1 MACKAKGSIQRWK
14 CLWQKAAAELS
25 VQCHFLEGA
34 KKKWQDTVGGR
45 KCQLKGGIDEI
56 LQRAICQ
63 VQPNLRSHSSDSQNS
78 FIVWLAIK
86 CFCIQGNAVAKMLTI
101 HIKMAKKEQNMFCPQ
116 KSLPCRGSLLGVCWR
131 SLPGGGF
138 LVSRSWT
145 FSGPNVIYLYP
156 DCRFKIGFL
165 KMDLCQTLLSQK
177 DSSGWNFSKL
187 WCGTSQALWGPR
199 LRRVGS
205 GLGEFFLGQK
215 ANRVLVSSKV
225 FFT

>member
-1 MACKAKGSIQRWK
+1 MQSKRKHSEVKVSLTKSSRWIIRPMP
-14 CLWQKAAAELS
+14 
-25 VQCHFLEGA
+25 FF
-34 KKKWQDTVGGR
+34 GGGPKEMTGHSGR
-45 KCQLKGGIDEI
+45 EKVPLKGGIDEI

-86 CFCIQGNAVAKMLTI
+86 CFCIPGNAVAKILTI
-101 HIKMAKKEQNMFCPQ
+101 HLKFAKKRNRISFCPQ

-156 DCRFKIGFL
+156 DCRLIVCFFKDGFVSNASLSKGQLWLELFKIVMWNKPGSLRSKTAQGRFR
-165 KMDLCQTLLSQK
+165 TWWVF
-177 DSSGWNFSKL
+177 SSAKGKI
-187 WCGTSQALWGPR
+187 
-199 LRRVGS
+199 
-205 GLGEFFLGQK
+205 
-215 ANRVLVSSKV
+215 
-225 FFT
+225 

>member
-1 MACKAKGSIQRWK
+1 MLLHS
-14 CLWQKAAAELS
+14 
-25 VQCHFLEGA
+25 
-34 KKKWQDTVGGR
+34 R
-45 KCQLKGGIDEI
+45 KCHRQNVDTSPQVGQKGTE
-56 LQRAICQ
+56 
-63 VQPNLRSHSSDSQNS
+63 
-78 FIVWLAIK
+78 
-86 CFCIQGNAVAKMLTI
+86 
-101 HIKMAKKEQNMFCPQ
+101 FCPQ
-116 KSLPCRGSLLGVCWR
+116 KPLSCRGSLLGVCWR

-177 DSSGWNFSKL
+177 DSSGRNFSKL

-205 GLGEFFLGQK
+205 GLGEFFLSKSKSIGEFK
-215 ANRVLVSSKV
+215 RISHLTGEGAFDCWVLVTSSV
-225 FFT
+225 FPT